1 MNYNNRIIGLFD
13 RFFLLTLYIMIFV
26 TIFNGNEYVAG
37 LAFVLIPSLLLL
49 TAAIPMKKSLFNV
62 NSLLAIL
69 LILSATISTYTSFI
83 DLKTTTFFNLIFCIV
98 SYILVSNVVLS
109 PNLFKKIL
117 NFYMLFCF
125 IVCLVL
131 LFNHIFHFNV
141 QVFSDSNVRVTISLF
156 GVAKD
161 VNYLSSFVV
170 ASFPYYLYRGCFSTG
185 AKDLIKAGLI
195 FFAIFVAGSRA
206 CFLAMSACAII
217 ILVKL
222 IRSKNGR
229 INKKLILFSLLVGG
243 AVLSYFV
250 FNSVIFKR
258 TTDIDSYQDNSR
270 LIIWEAA
277 IEAFYRN
284 IFWGS
289 GVESGSYYSL
299 LKTNW
304 KTHNCFIDIL
314 TGQGLIGIAIVS
326 LMFCYFMWVH
336 KNNRLVMTFCL
347 ISFFV
352 PLFFVNGYE
361 CATFWTPMILCKFI
375 HDMCKGEKDVFLY
388 H

>member
-1 MNYNNRIIGLFD
+1 MNNNRIISLSD
-13 RFFLLTLYIMIFV
+13 MFFLLALYIMIFV

-49 TAAIPMKKSLFNV
+49 IAALPMKKKLFNI
-62 NSLLAIL
+62 NSLLALL
-69 LILSATISTYTSFI
+69 LIFSATISTYTSFL
-83 DLKTTTFFNLIFCIV
+83 DLKTTTFLNLVFCIA
-98 SYILVSNVVLS
+98 SYIIVSNVVLTS
-109 PNLFKKIL
+109 VLFKNIL
-117 NFYMLFCF
+117 NFYMLFCLV
-125 IVCLVL
+125 VCLVL

-141 QVFSDSNVRVTISLF
+141 QVFSDNNVRVTISLF

-170 ASFPYYLYRGCFSTG
+170 ASFPYFLYRGCFSTG
-185 AKDLIKAGLI
+185 TKDLIKAGLI

-222 IRSKNGR
+222 LRSNEGKV
-229 INKKLILFSLLVGG
+229 NKKMIFFSLLVGG
-243 AVLSYFV
+243 IVLSYFV

-277 IEAFYRN
+277 LEAFYRN
-284 IFWGS
+284 VLWGS
-289 GVESGSYYSL
+289 GVESGSYFSL
-299 LKTNW
+299 LVTNW

-314 TGQGLIGIAIVS
+314 TGQGLIGTAIVS
-326 LMFCYFMWVH
+326 LMFCYFMNVH
-336 KNNRLVMTFCL
+336 KNNRMVMTFCL

-361 CATFWTPMILCKFI
+361 CATFWTPMILCKYI
-375 HDMCKGEKDVFLY
+375 HDKCKGEKDVFLY